1 MRPLTKRGIERGKVT
16 LLRGALTLQLSQRGV
31 HFVDLLIQLV
41 QRFLGFAQLARGG
54 GDGLSCALSWATRE
68 ARCCC
73 CCCDRPLFSGDIGL
87 NGFKLVASSA

>member
-1 MRPLTKRGIERGKVT
+1 MRPLTKRGIELRGKVT
-16 LLRGALTLQLSQRGV
+16 LLRGALTLQLRQRGV

-54 GDGLSCALSWATRE
+54 GDGLLLRFKLSDQE

-73 CCCDRPLFSGDIGL
+73 CCLIARCLAAI
-87 NGFKLVASSA
+87 SA